1 MSSQSNPKN
10 AGRPFGSGTS
20 EPSEFYINR
29 STPYSRL
36 VAKCPYT
43 RVQNMRKEWQ
53 EVLMSM
59 KALSCEQ
66 KEKLNNVF
74 EDMST
79 ASYDLARSESE

>member
-1 MSSQSNPKN
+1 MSSQFNPKN
-10 AGRPFGSGTS
+10 GGRPYQPN
-20 EPSEFYINR
+20 ELYIHR
-29 STPYSRL
+29 ATPYSRL

>member
-1 MSSQSNPKN
+1 MSSQSNPKV
-10 AGRPFGSGTS
+10 GRPYA
-20 EPSEFYINR
+20 PNEFYINR

-66 KEKLNNVF
+66 KRKVK
-74 EDMST
+74 
-79 ASYDLARSESE
+79 

>member
-1 MSSQSNPKN
+1 MSLMNCI
-10 AGRPFGSGTS
+10 
-20 EPSEFYINR
+20 YIGQRHIQGWLR
-29 STPYSRL
+29 S
-36 VAKCPYT
+36 VQYT

>member
-1 MSSQSNPKN
+1 
-10 AGRPFGSGTS
+10 
-20 EPSEFYINR
+20 
-29 STPYSRL
+29 
-36 VAKCPYT
+36 
-43 RVQNMRKEWQ
+43 MRKEWQ

-74 EDMST
+74 EDKST